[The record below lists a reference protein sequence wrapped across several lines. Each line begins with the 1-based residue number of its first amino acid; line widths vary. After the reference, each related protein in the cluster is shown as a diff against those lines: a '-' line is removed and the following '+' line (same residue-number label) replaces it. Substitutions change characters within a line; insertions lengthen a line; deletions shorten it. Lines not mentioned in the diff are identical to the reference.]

1 MRLVLQDE
9 DIMVRSPPENMAGK
23 WATGRWLGM
32 EEKRPYVPG
41 LSSQGWQV
49 MLPTASLSV
58 RFRDGLLTCD
68 ASNAEAEAA
77 NVRAWHRGEQRT
89 VAARDKQ
96 RI

>member
-1 MRLVLQDE
+1 
-9 DIMVRSPPENMAGK
+9 MVRNPPENMAGK

-68 ASNAEAEAA
+68 ASNAEAAA
-77 NVRAWHRGEQRT
+77 PMQEYGIVGSSGRSQQETNREF
-89 VAARDKQ
+89 K
-96 RI
+96 